1 MNDMDIKV
9 KEAEKQ
15 IDAFFDAQLGIKGL
29 YKPAVINAFI
39 ERAELLITGH
49 RASGERY
56 GQAIMALRFNVCEGL
71 NWALRAA
78 NRLCSDQK
86 SRVPYDIDRVA
97 LECISDGMSYMF
109 VEDAFYSYWKG
120 YASAIFPTEHELILR
135 PTGSTLDAR
144 LRRFQTKDEIEKPT
158 REVKPNPLL
167 DPESPIAQ
175 RFVESFV
182 EKSKVVKGHG
192 FIWSVADEVITEVA
206 EVFSD
211 VISSYLESV
220 TIDLGAI
227 RLAQLASGMGIICAV
242 SYIHTLVSTLS
253 ARDPTDLASG
263 INWPALVRKR
273 VEWLRW
279 FELLDVNEKVL
290 ATLTFNFTDP
300 NGDVAITPLVPID
313 SEYLGIVPSIML
325 RSNWPRN
332 LVVLLAKKF
341 TSAYSTYSASKE
353 AVLLNDLRVRFSRI
367 GPRNEHPPPQLEGST
382 LARY

>member
-1 MNDMDIKV
+1 MDIKV

-29 YKPAVINAFI
+29 YKPAVIDAFL

-56 GQAIMALRFNVCEGL
+56 EQAIMALRFNVCEGL

-78 NRLCSDQK
+78 NRLCSDRK
-86 SRVPYDIDRVA
+86 SRVPHNIDRIA

-120 YASAIFPTEHELILR
+120 YASARFPTEHELILR

-144 LRRFQTKDEIEKPT
+144 LRRFRPNDDIEKPT

-167 DPESPIAQ
+167 DLDSPITQ
-175 RFVESFV
+175 RFVESFM

-206 EVFSD
+206 EVFSGL
-211 VISSYLESV
+211 ISSYLESV

-227 RLAQLASGMGIICAV
+227 RLD
-242 SYIHTLVSTLS
+242 S
-253 ARDPTDLASG
+253 ARFGDGYYMCSELIYTHSCRYFLPVILP
-263 INWPALVRKR
+263 I
-273 VEWLRW
+273 WLRASIG
-279 FELLDVNEKVL
+279 LHLSVN
-290 ATLTFNFTDP
+290 AS
-300 NGDVAITPLVPID
+300 NG
-313 SEYLGIVPSIML
+313 
-325 RSNWPRN
+325 
-332 LVVLLAKKF
+332 
-341 TSAYSTYSASKE
+341 
-353 AVLLNDLRVRFSRI
+353 
-367 GPRNEHPPPQLEGST
+367 
-382 LARY
+382 